1 MGYSVLNTI
10 YSMLSSFVE
19 IYSIKVGKHP
29 GICPYMEGSMNPTLP
44 KHNFPWD
51 VRAVVKYLTNASSEK
66 LYDLSKKLAT
76 LTATLCGQRPKEIL
90 GLTDIHN
97 LSFENFLVIHI
108 GDIMKA
114 SNKKFRIGEIKKM
127 IKFVSS
133 HV

>member
-10 YSMLSSFVE
+10 CSMLSSFVE
-19 IYSIKVGKHP
+19 IYGIKVGKHP
-29 GICPYMEGSMNPTLP
+29 GICPYMEGNMNPTLL

-66 LYDLSKKLAT
+66 HDLSKKLAT
-76 LTATLCGQRPKEIL
+76 LTAILCGQRPKEIL
-90 GLTDIHN
+90 GLIDIHN
-97 LSFENFLVIHI
+97 LSFENFLVIDI

>member
-1 MGYSVLNTI
+1 
-10 YSMLSSFVE
+10 MLPL
-19 IYSIKVGKHP
+19 K
-29 GICPYMEGSMNPTLP
+29 N
-44 KHNFPWD
+44 
-51 VRAVVKYLTNASSEK
+51 
-66 LYDLSKKLAT
+66 YDLSKKLAT

-90 GLTDIHN
+90 GLIDIHN